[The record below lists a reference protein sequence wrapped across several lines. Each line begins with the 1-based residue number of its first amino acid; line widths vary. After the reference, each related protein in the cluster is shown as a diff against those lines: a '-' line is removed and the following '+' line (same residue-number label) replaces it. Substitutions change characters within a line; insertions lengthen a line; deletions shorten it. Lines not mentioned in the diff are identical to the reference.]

1 MHANGKSISKP
12 RMLTALSF
20 SFFQYNA
27 QAANTQKRRRTHGYA
42 IFSSEMRK
50 KIVTDNLSAQDT
62 TKLIAEQWRNASAAV
77 RQTYVARANKYENT
91 PLNKSFNR

>member
-1 MHANGKSISKP
+1 M
-12 RMLTALSF
+12 
-20 SFFQYNA
+20 FQYNA

-91 PLNKSFNR
+91 LLNTLKVLTVYSSYKGCLQISHFIEQ